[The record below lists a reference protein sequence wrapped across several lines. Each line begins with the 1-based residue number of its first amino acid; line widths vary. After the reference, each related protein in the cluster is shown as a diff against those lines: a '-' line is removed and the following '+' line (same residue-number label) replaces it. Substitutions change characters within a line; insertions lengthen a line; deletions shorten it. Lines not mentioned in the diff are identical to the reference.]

1 MQEEVRSAGPVRFG
15 VFELDRRSGELR
27 KAGAQIH
34 LQEQAFQ
41 ILTSLL
47 ERPGDLVTRE
57 ELRQRLWPNGTFVD
71 FEHGLN
77 AVISRLRGTIG
88 DSADSPRFIQTVPRR
103 GYRFI
108 APVEGAV
115 DAAHRRLASRSAV
128 DGRRSG
134 RTAAVRRWMGKVT
147 PIAVACLIILVGAIL
162 LFRRAAALDSPPHRV
177 VPHTRLAGKAR
188 DAGTR
193 LLPLSY
199 DLGRISDNQ
208 GR

>member
-1 MQEEVRSAGPVRFG
+1 MQVNSRSAGPVRFG

-27 KAGAQIH
+27 KAGVQIR

-88 DSADSPRFIQTVPRR
+88 DSADSPRFIETVPRR

-108 APVEGAV
+108 APV
-115 DAAHRRLASRSAV
+115 
-128 DGRRSG
+128 DGRPADRPP
-134 RTAAVRRWMGKVT
+134 RPRWMGRAT
-147 PIAVACLIILVGAIL
+147 PIAVAVLIVLVGAIL
-162 LFRRAAALDSPPHRV
+162 WFH
-177 VPHTRLAGKAR
+177 
-188 DAGTR
+188 
-193 LLPLSY
+193 
-199 DLGRISDNQ
+199 
-208 GR
+208 